1 MHVQVAA
8 GAEDHAGAQIRRK
21 LRVSSHKRSKEAL
34 ERFEAIYTA
43 LRRLE
48 VKWLT
53 PRASMSFHY
62 LREAHHR
69 PSTNL
74 TEY

>member
-8 GAEDHAGAQIRRK
+8 GAEDHAGALGWRK
-21 LRVSSHKRSKEAL
+21 LRVARYKRLKEAL

-53 PRASMSFHY
+53 PRRRMSFHY